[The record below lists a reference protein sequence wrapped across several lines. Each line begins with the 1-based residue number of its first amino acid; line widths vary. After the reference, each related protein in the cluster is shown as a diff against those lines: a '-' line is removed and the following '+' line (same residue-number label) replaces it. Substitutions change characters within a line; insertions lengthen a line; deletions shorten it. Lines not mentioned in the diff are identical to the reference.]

1 MASMGGGSFLDPEPY
16 VRKVKNGGML
26 NQTLKNICLAED
38 MKVNGV
44 KAELQTRI
52 VDRIRFYAN
61 APDEIKFN
69 RLGHI
74 IDHPER
80 VAAGVHSRPYQGSA
94 SPAANSIS
102 NGATNYSAPRAA
114 MQPYKPMGYGMK
126 LEFKPS
132 PFYDFVEQIGDVK
145 LCDAM
150 NQHRHTVN
158 IPVKAQ
164 NHPILSKA
172 QNDPTL
178 RVMIFCASEGNGR
191 QDIAFPHQSEVKVN
205 GGDVKANLRGLK
217 NKPGSTRPVDITKE
231 LRLKVLGYQ
240 NTVEMTYALTTKA
253 GLNGA
258 FVSSEKFYLVL
269 YVVKLVPVPDLVKRL
284 QAGKKITKESVIN
297 DMINKSRDADIIAT
311 ASVLSLKCPLSTLR
325 IDLPIRSISCRHNQC
340 FDATSYLQLQEQGP
354 TWLCPICNNS
364 APFETLVVDEYVK
377 NILQNTSRSVD
388 QVTVEPEGQWKLYN
402 RPDNISS
409 RPGVASSDFSDDDDD
424 LIEVSPGGR
433 KASTPITKNGTSNGT
448 LNQAQSTRDSLS
460 AAPSNRSNPLSSSIG
475 GKRPISEVIDLCSS
489 DDEESP
495 ARPPPKKQMTSSFS
509 GPSYLSG
516 VAPPPRPS
524 YLDS

>member
-26 NQTLKNICLAED
+26 NQTLKNICVAED

-52 VDRIRFYAN
+52 VDRIRYYAN

-69 RLGHI
+69 RLGRI
-74 IDHPER
+74 IDHPEI
-80 VAAGVHSRPYQGSA
+80 VAAGVQSRPFQGSA
-94 SPAANSIS
+94 SPAANSMS
-102 NGATNYSAPRAA
+102 NGAANYSAPRAA

-126 LEFKPS
+126 LDFKPS
-132 PFYDFVEQIGDVK
+132 PFYDFVDQIGEVK

-164 NHPILSKA
+164 NYSVLSKV

-178 RVMIFCASEGNGR
+178 RVMIFCASEGNGP

-231 LRLKVLGYQ
+231 LRLKVPGYQ

-253 GLNGA
+253 GLINGA
-258 FVSSEKFYLVL
+258 FVSSEKFYFVL
-269 YVVKLVPVPDLVKRL
+269 NVVRLIPVPDLVKKL
-284 QAGKKITKESVIN
+284 QAGTKITKQSVIN
-297 DMINKSRDADIIAT
+297 EMISKSRDVDIVAT

-325 IDLPIRSISCRHNQC
+325 IDLPIRSVACRHNQC

-354 TWLCPICNNS
+354 TWLCPICNNP
-364 APFETLVVDEYVK
+364 APFGTLVVDEYVK
-377 NILQNTSRSVD
+377 DILQNTSKSVD
-388 QVTVEPEGQWKLYN
+388 QVTVEPQGQWKLYN
-402 RPDNISS
+402 RPDTISS

-433 KASTPITKNGTSNGT
+433 KASTPITKNGISNGN
-448 LNQAQSTRDSLS
+448 LNQAPSTRDSLS
-460 AAPSNRSNPLSSSIG
+460 AAPSNRSNPLNSSTG

-489 DDEESP
+489 DEEESP
-495 ARPPPKKQMTSSFS
+495 PPKRQMTSSFS

-516 VAPPPRPS
+516 VAPLPRPG
-524 YLDS
+524 YPDS